1 MPEADSIIGL
11 RNVAPRQGTE
21 IGTIFMQGI
30 GFSLR
35 NVAPRQGTEIFRSCT
50 LILLFYIEKC
60 SSPIGDGNAVRSI
73 CKAENLSIEKCSS
86 PIGDGNRSYK
96 DKRKTGWKIE
106 KCSSPIGDGNN
117 NSSRS
122 SVWFLLIEKCSSP
135 IGDGNTGPTPF
146 AQQPLLRNVAPRQ
159 GTETQFIHA
168 SVNPLHD

>member
-1 MPEADSIIGL
+1 MQLPDRGRKQFCPMLARFASTL

-60 SSPIGDGNAVRSI
+60 SSPIGDGN
-73 CKAENLSIEKCSS
+73 
-86 PIGDGNRSYK
+86 RSYK
-96 DKRKTGWKIE
+96 VKRKTGWKIE

-135 IGDGNTGPTPF
+135 IGDGNLLSGLSY
-146 AQQPLLRNVAPRQ
+146 QCKSVLRNVAPRQ
-159 GTETQFIHA
+159 GTETVVSSTF
-168 SVNPLHD
+168 